1 MKITITIENDL
12 GEQIG
17 YATSNTIEM
26 AVQELYRFERNY
38 EKEIVMEENRL
49 TQSHD

>member
-1 MKITITIENDL
+1 MKITINIENSI

-26 AVQELYRFERNY
+26 AVQELYRWERNADAA
-38 EKEIVMEENRL
+38 RL
-49 TQSHD
+49 VEPINS